1 MVLSRKG
8 VIQHQACKLNTTQ
21 CKHPA
26 TMPVHPFDYTI
37 NPHVYSTAEFEALF
51 DEKTMFQRWLDFE
64 AALAKVQGAHGVIPQ
79 EAALEIEKKAKL
91 KHIDLD
97 SVREGYGKS
106 RNSVVPLLAGLR
118 RACNAPH
125 GEYVHY
131 GATTQDVID
140 TGEILALRDTLSLVY
155 RDLRALEDLCLQLGI
170 KHRATPMAA
179 RSHGQQALPTT
190 FGLKVAVWATEIRR
204 HINRIRHLYTIIN
217 SGQLSGA
224 VGTFA
229 ALGPQGI
236 EIARETMEN
245 LGLGHDPL
253 SWHTSRDNIA
263 ELASNF
269 AIMAMTLAKI
279 ANEIFQLQK
288 TEIGELLEPSIA
300 GALASSTMPHK
311 QNPVIC
317 QRVVA
322 LSKHIRGLAA
332 TITESV
338 AHEHERDPRSLWA
351 EWLAIPQLC
360 IYSGNVLHSMVNV
373 LSGITVR
380 EDRMLENLYRQKHL
394 ITTEW
399 LLFQLSKSL
408 GKSKSLDKL
417 HTLSGQAETS
427 GISLKEAVLQ
437 DEEIG
442 SLFTRDDLAP
452 LDQPE
457 QYTGQAVQIVDGTL
471 SEIARLRKTD
481 PKTL

>member
-1 MVLSRKG
+1 
-8 VIQHQACKLNTTQ
+8 
-21 CKHPA
+21 
-26 TMPVHPFDYTI
+26 MPVHPFDYTI

-51 DEKTMFQRWLDFE
+51 DESTMLQRWLDFE
-64 AALAKVQGAHGVIPQ
+64 AALAKAQGAHGVIPGK
-79 EAALEIEKKAKL
+79 AALEIAAKARL
-91 KHIDLD
+91 QHIDLD

-140 TGEILALRDTLSLVY
+140 TGEILALRDTLSLLY
-155 RDLRALEDLCLQLGI
+155 RDLRALEKICLQLGI
-170 KHRATPMAA
+170 KHRSTPMAA

-190 FGLKVAVWATEIRR
+190 FGMKVAIWTTEIRR
-204 HINRIRHLYTIIN
+204 HINRIRHLKTIIN

-229 ALGPQGI
+229 ALGPKGI
-236 EIARETMEN
+236 KIAKETMEN
-245 LGLGHDPL
+245 LGLQHSPL

-263 ELASNF
+263 ELASCF
-269 AIMAMTLAKI
+269 SIMAMTLAKI

-322 LSKHIRGLAA
+322 LSKHIRGLAG
-332 TITESV
+332 TIMESV

-360 IYSGNVLHSMVNV
+360 IYSGNILHSMVNV

-399 LLFQLSKSL
+399 LLFQLSSTL
-408 GKSKSLDKL
+408 GKSKSLNKL
-417 HTLSGQAETS
+417 HKLSELAAST
-427 GISLKEAVLQ
+427 GINLKEAVLN

-442 SLFTRDDLAP
+442 SLFTEDDLAP
-452 LDQPE
+452 LDHPE
-457 QYTGQAVQIVDGTL
+457 QYTGQAVQIVDQTL
-471 SEIARLRKTD
+471 AEITSLRKSD